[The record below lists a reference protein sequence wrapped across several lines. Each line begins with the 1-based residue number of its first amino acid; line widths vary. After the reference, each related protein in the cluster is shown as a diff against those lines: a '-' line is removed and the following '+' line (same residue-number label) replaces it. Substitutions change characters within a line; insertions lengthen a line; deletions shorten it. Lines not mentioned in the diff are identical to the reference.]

1 MIQDPSHLRHVQN
14 SHQYVREVLSPFL
27 EIVELPDEGLC
38 CGAGGAFSV
47 SQKKLATEIR
57 KLKSMA
63 FEEVNTK
70 GSKYR
75 VVSANP
81 GCVTH
86 LQVEGFEIKHP
97 LEVVAEYVNQISESD
112 EMGKF

>member
-1 MIQDPSHLRHVQN
+1 
-14 SHQYVREVLSPFL
+14 
-27 EIVELPDEGLC
+27 LPDEGLC

-47 SQKKLATEIR
+47 SQKELATEIR
-57 KLKSMA
+57 KLKSIA
-63 FEEVNTK
+63 FAEVGAK

-86 LQVEGFEIKHP
+86 LQAEGFEIKHP
-97 LEVVAEYVNQISESD
+97 LEVVAEYVSQISRIN
-112 EMGKF
+112 EMDKF